1 MNKAVSLYGTI
12 GDVKCELRGNSVEE
26 FKAFLFKVGNL
37 RVLVQRVQKEF
48 LLRATGMN
56 TTTAEI
62 NRSFVQLIFGE
73 TSVGIKAAPTQ
84 AIADALFD
92 LETLWWKLEAA
103 LENST
108 AIVAQDSLSTT
119 REGVKL
125 VMTIENIEA
134 IMAAYVRLAQEKVSA
149 DELLPRRLDLASRQR
164 MLAEQM
170 AKEALLVSESSGNDR
185 QLRRTRLLSTM
196 ASYESAHAKLVDQT
210 HVGRDRV
217 LMSMKMTQTA
227 FIEYE
232 KYLLLFV
239 DGSPEG
245 TWTATQKR
253 LDLLSVILEEN
264 EVLYA
269 EVVPEPDRTLLLV
282 LQASVPITLI
292 CAPIMIGLIS
302 RAVSYEREIRT

>member
-108 AIVAQDSLSTT
+108 AIIAQDSLSTT
-119 REGVKL
+119 RDGVKL
-125 VMTIENIEA
+125 AMTLEMVEA
-134 IMAAYVRLAQEKVSA
+134 IMTAYVRLAEEKVSD
-149 DELLPRRLDLASRQR
+149 DELLPRRVNLASRQR

-170 AKEALLVSESSGNDR
+170 AKEAVLVSESSGNDR

-196 ASYESAHAKLVDQT
+196 ASYKSAHADLVDQT
-210 HVGRDRV
+210 HVGRDRI
-217 LMSMKMTQTA
+217 LTSMKMAETA

-232 KYLLLFV
+232 KYLLLLV
-239 DGSPEG
+239 DGSSGG
-245 TWTATQKR
+245 TTTAMQRR

-264 EVLYA
+264 EALYA
-269 EVVPEPDRTLLLV
+269 EIVPETDRTLLLV

-292 CAPIMIGLIS
+292 CVPIIVGLVT
-302 RAVSYEREIRT
+302 RTLSYQRECRQ